1 MDRDGGYDKVGDID
15 DDYVAFMCTNL
26 RSRKLA
32 VHQNH
37 CFGMVKPGHVCIIDL
52 RTRTC
57 TQCMSTREDTSLLA
71 SSSKLFM
78 RGLMF

>member
-37 CFGMVKPGHVCIIDL
+37 CFGMVKPCHVRIIDL
-52 RTRTC
+52 RTQTC
-57 TQCMSTREDTSLLA
+57 TQ
-71 SSSKLFM
+71 
-78 RGLMF
+78 